1 MSILSIIILAIGLAM
16 DAFAVSIASSCNLR
30 KMKISEALSMSF
42 FFGIFHTAMPII
54 GWFAGSSIKDY
65 IQQIDHWIAFVLL
78 VGIGIKMI
86 YESFILDEN
95 KSSFSIHFLIMISI
109 ATSIDTLA
117 IGISFACLDIAV
129 FTPAFIIGI
138 TTFLFSGFG
147 VYIGKKF
154 GYLFESKI
162 EIFGGVILI
171 LMGLKILLEHTV
183 FI

>member
-1 MSILSIIILAIGLAM
+1 MIMQKRVLEL
-16 DAFAVSIASSCNLR
+16 
-30 KMKISEALSMSF
+30 E
-42 FFGIFHTAMPII
+42 FHL
-54 GWFAGSSIKDY
+54 FD
-65 IQQIDHWIAFVLL
+65 
-78 VGIGIKMI
+78 
-86 YESFILDEN
+86 
-95 KSSFSIHFLIMISI
+95 KSSIHFLIMISI

-171 LMGLKILLEHTV
+171 LMGLKILLDHTV